1 MKRSDRYGAL
11 KRRNSNPHA
20 DKFELVKT
28 GKTRPAPSIEEI
40 DTELSYLKA
49 HLGEEAVNSFTG
61 EYVYM
66 RLNAPNT
73 KLELKE
79 EFVEMVS
86 TNDTAVEELGEC
98 VEECNPIDDIAC
110 RFENLKL
117 AISCSDKTPLD
128 DAVKVIDQLIYATSL

>member
-1 MKRSDRYGAL
+1 
-11 KRRNSNPHA
+11 
-20 DKFELVKT
+20 VKT

-40 DTELSYLKA
+40 DAELSYLKA

-79 EFVEMVS
+79 EFMQIGPVYENKDEES
-86 TNDTAVEELGEC
+86 GSELDEVEEFDIFDEI
-98 VEECNPIDDIAC
+98 NNITKID
-110 RFENLKL
+110 FENPDCSFLLGLK
-117 AISCSDKTPLD
+117 C
-128 DAVKVIDQLIYATSL
+128 